1 MNEEKTLICPKC
13 GAYSLEVNENNEEE
27 ESNFCYL
34 SCFNC
39 GFNVSDEEYQS
50 MTFRDQER
58 IDALSDENDL
68 PDIIQDLNFNLL
80 NEELERK
87 IV

>member
-13 GAYSLEVNENNEEE
+13 GAYSLEITNEEGE
-27 ESNFCYL
+27 DSNFCHL

-39 GFNVSDEEYQS
+39 GFNISDEEYQS

-58 IDALSDENDL
+58 IDALSNENEL
-68 PDIIQDLNFNLL
+68 PDIIQNLNFNLL